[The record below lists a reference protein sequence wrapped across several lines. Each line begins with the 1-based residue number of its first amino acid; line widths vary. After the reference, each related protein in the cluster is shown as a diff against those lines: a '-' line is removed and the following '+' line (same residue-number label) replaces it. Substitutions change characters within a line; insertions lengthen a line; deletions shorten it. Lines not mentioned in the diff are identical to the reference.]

1 MSTGVRKV
9 GFVIALYQVKKSAE
23 GDVVSLKGA
32 RVVGGI
38 YGDAAQAQD
47 DVVEVLGRRDDV
59 QAGRVTFRV
68 HDLDRA
74 RALGLIG

>member
-1 MSTGVRKV
+1 MSAAVRQV

-23 GDVVSLKGA
+23 GDVVSLKNA

-38 YGDAAQAQD
+38 YGDAAQAQE
-47 DVVEVLGRRDDV
+47 DVETLGGRTDV